1 MLPKKNKKDK
11 KVLQP
16 TGVSKS
22 VAHAVVAVNS

>member
-22 VAHAVVAVNS
+22 VANTVSIP